1 MSDTPLIRSLRAA
14 VEAVP
19 GDVTLRLHLA
29 EQLLAVGDGE
39 GAAEQAAT
47 ALQHDPMSGAARDV
61 LGRALGI
68 PGERGVRPAE
78 VVRAVA
84 GPEADL
90 GESEAKA
97 ERLPTEEQLP
107 TTAEPKEQLAE
118 PERAQAQR
126 RPEPEWTVKPEHPG
140 TEQEAKPAE
149 RERAEPELAEQ
160 EQVKA
165 EPEPAKA
172 EQKAEPTEPELAKA
186 EPEQEEP
193 KHAGAEQEAK
203 PAERERAE
211 AEAQDAQEP
220 VPVGEVVFDWAAAEE
235 ELGFLDVEEG
245 RITLK
250 DVGGLKAVKERLEA
264 AFLAPMRNPELRRL
278 YGKNTRGGL
287 MLYGPP
293 GCGKTFMARAVA
305 GELGAKFISVT
316 LSDVLDMYIGQ
327 SERNLHEMFETARR
341 NAPCVLFLDEVDAL
355 GQKRSQLRSSAMRGT
370 VNQLLVEL
378 DDVRDSNEGVF
389 VLAATNHPWDVD
401 TALRRP
407 GRFDRTLLVLP
418 PDGEA
423 RQAIL
428 RYHLKGRHA
437 EGIDIAKLAKRT
449 EGYSGADLAHACDV
463 AAEKALLDSVRSGR
477 TRMIGAKDLEEA
489 LKEVRPSTGPWF
501 AAARNVAMFANEGG
515 QYDELLAYMKKHR
528 LA

>member
-1 MSDTPLIRSLRAA
+1 MSETPLIRSLRAA

-29 EQLLAVGDGE
+29 EQLLVAGDRE

-47 ALQHDPMSGAARDV
+47 ALGYEPTSRQARDV
-61 LGRALGI
+61 LDRALGK
-68 PGERGVRPAE
+68 PGEARQVEAQGAEAGVGSVEPPRPEILDQREPVRPEAE
-78 VVRAVA
+78 SRRPVEQPR
-84 GPEADL
+84 
-90 GESEAKA
+90 SEIFDQ
-97 ERLPTEEQLP
+97 P
-107 TTAEPKEQLAE
+107 E
-118 PERAQAQR
+118 PERATESETPASEPGQSEPER
-126 RPEPEWTVKPEHPG
+126 VGEPEPKGESERDPEP
-140 TEQEAKPAE
+140 
-149 RERAEPELAEQ
+149 R
-160 EQVKA
+160 VA
-165 EPEPAKA
+165 EPEP
-172 EQKAEPTEPELAKA
+172 
-186 EPEQEEP
+186 
-193 KHAGAEQEAK
+193 
-203 PAERERAE
+203 
-211 AEAQDAQEP
+211 
-220 VPVGEVVFDWAAAEE
+220 VFDWAAAEE

-250 DVGGLKAVKERLEA
+250 DVGGLKAVKDRLEA

-278 YGKNTRGGL
+278 YGKGMRGGL

-293 GCGKTFMARAVA
+293 GCGKTFIAKAVA
-305 GELGAKFISVT
+305 GELGAKFVSVT

-327 SERNLHEMFETARR
+327 SERNLHAMFETARR

-378 DDVRDSNEGVF
+378 DDVHNSNDGVF

-418 PDGEA
+418 PDVEA
-423 RQAIL
+423 REAIL
-428 RYHLKGRHA
+428 RYHLRDRHA
-437 EGIDIAKLAKRT
+437 DGIDVAKLAKRT
-449 EGYSGADLAHACDV
+449 EGYSGADLAHACDA
-463 AAEKALLDSVRSGR
+463 AAERALLDSVRSGQ
-477 TRMIGAKDLEEA
+477 TRMIGMADLESA
-489 LKEVRPSTGPWF
+489 LRDVKPSTGPWF

-515 QYDELLAYMKKHR
+515 VYDELLAYLKKHR

>member
-29 EQLLAVGDGE
+29 EQLLVVGDAE

-47 ALQHDPMSGAARDV
+47 ALQHEPTSLTARDV
-61 LGRALGI
+61 LGRALGK
-68 PGERGVRPAE
+68 PGEAGMRAEPATTE
-78 VVRAVA
+78 PKRETQNPMS
-84 GPEADL
+84 GPEV
-90 GESEAKA
+90 AKA
-97 ERLPTEEQLP
+97 E
-107 TTAEPKEQLAE
+107 E
-118 PERAQAQR
+118 PE
-126 RPEPEWTVKPEHPG
+126 T
-140 TEQEAKPAE
+140 AKPAQPQ
-149 RERAEPELAEQ
+149 REAEQ
-160 EQVKA
+160 ERVA
-165 EPEPAKA
+165 EP
-172 EQKAEPTEPELAKA
+172 
-186 EPEQEEP
+186 
-193 KHAGAEQEAK
+193 
-203 PAERERAE
+203 
-211 AEAQDAQEP
+211 
-220 VPVGEVVFDWAAAEE
+220 VFDWAAAEE

-278 YGKNTRGGL
+278 YGKNLRGGL

-293 GCGKTFMARAVA
+293 GCGKTFVARAVA

-316 LSDVLDMYIGQ
+316 LSDVLNMYIGQ
-327 SERNLHEMFETARR
+327 SERNLHEVFETARR

-418 PDGEA
+418 PDAPA
-423 RQAIL
+423 REAIL
-428 RYHLKGRHA
+428 RYHLTDRHA
-437 EGIDIAKLAKRT
+437 EGIDIPRLAKRT
-449 EGYSGADLAHACDV
+449 DGYSGADLAHACDV
-463 AAEKALLDSVRSGR
+463 AAEKALLDSVRNGR
-477 TRMIGAKDLEEA
+477 TRMIGMPDLEEA
-489 LKEVRPSTGPWF
+489 LNEVKPSTGPWF

-515 QYDELLAYMKKHR
+515 VYDELLAYLKKYR

>member
-1 MSDTPLIRSLRAA
+1 LSETPLIRSLRAA

-29 EQLLAVGDGE
+29 EQLLVAGDRE

-47 ALQHDPMSGAARDV
+47 ALGYEPTSPQAREV
-61 LGRALGI
+61 LNRALGT
-68 PGERGVRPAE
+68 PGEARKTEPAGLEHGGVAE
-78 VVRAVA
+78 PVQ
-84 GPEADL
+84 P
-90 GESEAKA
+90 ESESKVES
-97 ERLPTEEQLP
+97 ERL
-107 TTAEPKEQLAE
+107 
-118 PERAQAQR
+118 
-126 RPEPEWTVKPEHPG
+126 G
-140 TEQEAKPAE
+140 
-149 RERAEPELAEQ
+149 
-160 EQVKA
+160 
-165 EPEPAKA
+165 EPEPKV
-172 EQKAEPTEPELAKA
+172 ERGRTGDSEPKVAEP
-186 EPEQEEP
+186 
-193 KHAGAEQEAK
+193 
-203 PAERERAE
+203 
-211 AEAQDAQEP
+211 
-220 VPVGEVVFDWAAAEE
+220 VFDWAAAEE

-250 DVGGLKAVKERLEA
+250 DVGGLKAVKDRLEA

-278 YGKNTRGGL
+278 YGKGMRGGL

-293 GCGKTFMARAVA
+293 GCGKTFIAKAVA
-305 GELGAKFISVT
+305 GELGAKFVSVT

-327 SERNLHEMFETARR
+327 SERNLHAMFETARR

-378 DDVRDSNEGVF
+378 DDVHNSNDGVF

-418 PDGEA
+418 PDVEA
-423 RQAIL
+423 REAIL
-428 RYHLKGRHA
+428 RYHLRDRHA
-437 EGIDIAKLAKRT
+437 DGIDVAKLAKRT
-449 EGYSGADLAHACDV
+449 EGYSGADLAHACDA
-463 AAEKALLDSVRSGR
+463 AAERALLDSVRSGQTR
-477 TRMIGAKDLEEA
+477 TIGMADLESA
-489 LKEVRPSTGPWF
+489 LRDVKPSTGPWF

-515 QYDELLAYMKKHR
+515 VYDELLAYLKKHR